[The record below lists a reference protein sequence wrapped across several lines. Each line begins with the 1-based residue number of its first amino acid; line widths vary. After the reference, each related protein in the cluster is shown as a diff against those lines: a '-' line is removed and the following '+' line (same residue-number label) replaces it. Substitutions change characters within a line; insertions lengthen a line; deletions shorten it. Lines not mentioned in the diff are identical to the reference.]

1 LPEAGAGDEVLCATP
16 GWYLIGT
23 REGVRGHFDAGRS
36 GGGRAV
42 ADSAYLIRYGV
53 MGYVGRFRASP
64 ECPGPLGRGQSVVIR
79 TDRGVEL
86 GEVLIPLDEAGA
98 AKAQPADLQRVI
110 RPAGPDDLDRSRRAE
125 ASRSDR
131 FALCRRVLEDEG
143 WPWDLVD
150 VEPLLEDGVTVI
162 QYLGPHHLDVAA
174 IRARFRMTCDLDV
187 VLEPV
192 GADSEEAGA
201 IGGGCGSGGGC
212 GAGGCGNEGM
222 AESPAEAAGA
232 GCGSSSHG
240 GCASCALSRTAAAR
254 RPSPAAAIA

>member
-1 LPEAGAGDEVLCATP
+1 
-16 GWYLIGT
+16 
-23 REGVRGHFDAGRS
+23 
-36 GGGRAV
+36 V
-42 ADSAYLIRYGV
+42 ADSAYLIRDGV

-64 ECPGPLGRGQSVVIR
+64 DCAGPLGRGQSVVIR

-98 AKAQPADLQRVI
+98 ARAQPADLQRVI

-125 ASRSDR
+125 AGRSDR
-131 FALCRRVLEDEG
+131 FAVCRRVLEDEG

-192 GADSEEAGA
+192 GTDFDEAVE
-201 IGGGCGSGGGC
+201 GGCGSGGC
-212 GAGGCGNEGM
+212 GSGGCGSG
-222 AESPAEAAGA
+222 
-232 GCGSSSHG
+232 GCGSGGCAIPTEPDAQPAGSGCGLSAHA
-240 GCASCALSRTAAAR
+240 GCASCGLSRLAAAR
-254 RPSPAAAIA
+254 HPRPAASTA